1 MKIRTKI
8 LAGLGFIAV
17 ALTVSSGYSLLTAEK
32 ENEQLQRM
40 ERQVTYLAE
49 TIQEMTELTGEIRY
63 DVVQI
68 QQWFTDVS
76 ATRALDGLDD
86 GDEKALEYAGFLRE
100 HLAKLQALAQEAGM
114 MAVVEKTKAI
124 SATSQAYVEV
134 GAKLAEA
141 YISGGP
147 AEGNKVMPDFD
158 GRAEAINDAVEA
170 LVDEVRRERDKSVE
184 LVERVIAQARAE
196 KDISLTV
203 NIGVAAVSLAIVLAI
218 LWFAVT
224 SVLRPMSRLTGAVL
238 RVADGD
244 FDGPIEDAGR
254 SDEIGSIAKALL
266 RFQESGREA
275 VELRAQ
281 QKRLEEEAEAA
292 KAKALSDMADTLEDQ
307 IRVSLVEVSKQTEEM
322 NQAAGAVAESASE
335 VGGNS
340 QSVAAAAEQALASVQ
355 TVAAGTEELSASIR
369 DIVRQM
375 EETGSITD
383 KAVRNASGAEQ
394 AIASLAEA
402 VERVES
408 VSKMISEIAEQTNL
422 LALNAT
428 IEAARAG
435 DAGKGFAV
443 VASEVKSLANQTAQS
458 TEEISAQIAAIQ
470 QATGNAVEQVRSIA
484 GMIDQINEMAGTVTE
499 AMQQQDQTTG
509 EIAHSVGETASA
521 AREVATRIAEV
532 AQRATENET
541 VSVSIGSI
549 ASALHAG
556 VDQLGQT
563 IVRIVR
569 SSTKEVDRR
578 SRDRREVGSKIQV
591 SVNGQSQKATLLD
604 ISEAGAGFSTELQ
617 ARVGDRVEF
626 SHGGKPLSG
635 KVQRVDEKGVGIK
648 IV

>member
-1 MKIRTKI
+1 
-8 LAGLGFIAV
+8 
-17 ALTVSSGYSLLTAEK
+17 
-32 ENEQLQRM
+32 
-40 ERQVTYLAE
+40 
-49 TIQEMTELTGEIRY
+49 
-63 DVVQI
+63 
-68 QQWFTDVS
+68 
-76 ATRALDGLDD
+76 
-86 GDEKALEYAGFLRE
+86 
-100 HLAKLQALAQEAGM
+100 
-114 MAVVEKTKAI
+114 
-124 SATSQAYVEV
+124 
-134 GAKLAEA
+134 
-141 YISGGP
+141 
-147 AEGNKVMPDFD
+147 
-158 GRAEAINDAVEA
+158 
-170 LVDEVRRERDKSVE
+170 
-184 LVERVIAQARAE
+184 
-196 KDISLTV
+196 
-203 NIGVAAVSLAIVLAI
+203 
-218 LWFAVT
+218 
-224 SVLRPMSRLTGAVL
+224 
-238 RVADGD
+238 
-244 FDGPIEDAGR
+244 
-254 SDEIGSIAKALL
+254 
-266 RFQESGREA
+266 
-275 VELRAQ
+275 
-281 QKRLEEEAEAA
+281 
-292 KAKALSDMADTLEDQ
+292 
-307 IRVSLVEVSKQTEEM
+307 
-322 NQAAGAVAESASE
+322 
-335 VGGNS
+335 
-340 QSVAAAAEQALASVQ
+340 
-355 TVAAGTEELSASIR
+355 
-369 DIVRQM
+369 M

-394 AIASLAEA
+394 AITSLAEA